1 MEKNDHIDNEE
12 YNFEEMLE
20 ASLNRRDDFE
30 PGESVTGVVVQIN
43 QENVFLDI
51 SGKSEATIDISEFF
65 DKDGKPTVKKG
76 DRIDAYVVSKRGG
89 ETHLTTSIGKGK
101 ATPELI
107 SMAYKKR
114 VPIHGTVTDVK
125 KGGYSVSISGTRA
138 FCPFSQIDIKA
149 PENPEKLISRS
160 MPFLITEYGEGGKN
174 IILSR
179 RVLLEEEKQKNEDR
193 LRKSLRL
200 NDTVTGPVTSVRDF
214 GVFVDIGG
222 MEALVPKS
230 ELSRS
235 RSVDM
240 AQFAPGK
247 NVTAMVKA
255 MDWDSGRITLSVK
268 DLSPDPW
275 ADSSRFRPGDRFD
288 GRVVNMIKSGAF
300 VEIEPGVEGF
310 IHLSRMNLVKKISK
324 PEDLL
329 KIGDAVSVKVIS
341 VNPGEKKLSLDLTDD
356 GTGPWNRDAGDLEEI
371 VEGSIERVIPQGVN
385 VRLENGLLGFIPKKE
400 LACPPGTDL
409 NKKYAIGATIRAAVT
424 EFDRDSRNM
433 ILSEKKA
440 IENSEKKEYTFYQ
453 EKHAATEKS
462 TLGNLLKNKFEELQK
477 NVKKDQ

>member
-1 MEKNDHIDNEE
+1 
-12 YNFEEMLE
+12 
-20 ASLNRRDDFE
+20 
-30 PGESVTGVVVQIN
+30 
-43 QENVFLDI
+43 
-51 SGKSEATIDISEFF
+51 
-65 DKDGKPTVKKG
+65 
-76 DRIDAYVVSKRGG
+76 
-89 ETHLTTSIGKGK
+89 
-101 ATPELI
+101 
-107 SMAYKKR
+107 
-114 VPIHGTVTDVK
+114 
-125 KGGYSVSISGTRA
+125 
-138 FCPFSQIDIKA
+138 
-149 PENPEKLISRS
+149 
-160 MPFLITEYGEGGKN
+160 
-174 IILSR
+174 
-179 RVLLEEEKQKNEDR
+179 
-193 LRKSLRL
+193 
-200 NDTVTGPVTSVRDF
+200 
-214 GVFVDIGG
+214 
-222 MEALVPKS
+222 
-230 ELSRS
+230 
-235 RSVDM
+235 
-240 AQFAPGK
+240 
-247 NVTAMVKA
+247 MVKA

-275 ADSSRFRPGDRFD
+275 ADSGRFRPGDRFD

-329 KIGDAVSVKVIS
+329 KIGDGVSVKVIS

-409 NKKYAIGATIRAAVT
+409 NKKYAIGAAIRAAVT